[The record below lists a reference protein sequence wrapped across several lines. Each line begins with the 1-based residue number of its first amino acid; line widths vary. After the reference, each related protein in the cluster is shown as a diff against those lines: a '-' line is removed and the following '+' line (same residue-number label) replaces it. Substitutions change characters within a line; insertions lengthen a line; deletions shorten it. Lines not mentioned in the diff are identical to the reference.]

1 MATLQPEMSLEQQL
15 AATIAMSIYTDYFY
29 GRISLT
35 DHLVEKGYGQSGGVC
50 AKCHKPLKRFPIYNG
65 DRCLKCY
72 LPGIGATEGG
82 ANHPIL
88 ALAST
93 CTKVYNVDHE

>member
-1 MATLQPEMSLEQQL
+1 MATLQPEMSLEH
-15 AATIAMSIYTDYFY
+15 MSIYTDYFY

-72 LPGIGATEGG
+72 LPGIGQPKAEQTT
-82 ANHPIL
+82 L
-88 ALAST
+88 F
-93 CTKVYNVDHE
+93 